1 MVFLLLIFLLFL
13 INLTIKCNNN
23 IQKDIFKENNILKP
37 GTSEIRVL
45 NYMKEHYLSFDKN
58 SNYDSDLIVNIFSI
72 DCKIKVDNR
81 ENIKFNE
88 DTFSFILE
96 KNQLNDNATIKI
108 TPIKDIIDG
117 ESRYNYENRN
127 CRIIINS
134 IFKNSMELI
143 VSKSEPTILFFNE
156 SLKKFI
162 IKYEIENIEES
173 FLTFSFIFN
182 EKTNFKI
189 NILNNT
195 ILNIEEK
202 IITNSTNIYFDST
215 QIKECVSNNVAI
227 SIEHLNDNPILL
239 TFKAIYNN
247 SISLLQKNYLNY
259 GFITSKTFYQYYYM
273 EIYEREEGEIMLHNK
288 RLNGKLL
295 GFIEKKE
302 DPQNMDIKIRN
313 FQNKIEDKSLAFD
326 KHTQKLSFNYSDTN
340 DCQKCCHL
348 LIIYN
353 YTIENGTENE
363 TENETEIGHEFTLLV
378 RVWDETDFSPQ
389 IINIPFNEYILGYF
403 EKNSINH
410 HYYSI
415 SIPEGTEKIIIQIDA
430 NNIEGFIG
438 GGKHKLITVK
448 ENNELIDLKLN
459 KKSNKNLITFELNEN
474 SIINNNIVSL
484 AFRPK
489 YLFSSIP
496 CFYYFRIFYL
506 IKKSE
511 KLILPLDSNLGNIC
525 KPEREDEGSKYYCY
539 FFLPNKY
546 NEFSKKFSISI
557 SDRIDLYTIYCYEN
571 GENEKRTIN
580 YYYFENNN
588 LAYIFFK
595 FEFDD
600 DEVKNILS
608 TFYNGES
615 DINTYVYSS
624 QIYQLNNI
632 KPLNLILDKDYF
644 SLVLMWI
651 SGIGYLSW
659 NTIDDDQENSIGL
672 SINYDCKPIFIPLKN
687 LISFKFE
694 DNELFVF
701 YMKLKYQGKNELEE
715 IYYGETFHELAIKK
729 NFPLFYYLK
738 TNQDSSEI
746 SYRIGDI
753 IDVNYKIEAYVLEEN
768 DINKKLNGDY
778 IELNNAI
785 QGKSDPFYKNGVL
798 QIYNINNKNSIN
810 DYKYILLKIGEVG
823 NVMDDRVIINFI
835 SLYKMNSSYILPINE
850 YVSGSLNDN
859 ITSKEYILRVL
870 NNKTCL
876 IEFSSN
882 YDDIKLKLKFGKSQ
896 PKYTEN
902 GIQKFRI
909 DETYNNIT
917 ISIENQ
923 NKRPNANYILRYY
936 YSNKEEEYIYSFNI
950 LSYEITE
957 LKKTKD
963 SVSLQFAFNNI
974 KIYDHE
980 KLVEDYG
987 KKFRIHGALFL
998 KNENDDE
1005 KKDTLAII
1013 SSEPKYKNHT
1023 MVSSTHKK
1031 FIIIFD
1037 NMERIHDNKYIFELQ
1052 IKVNVLIS
1060 PLIEELLVFSKEIDL
1075 KDQLH
1080 VINEIIIFSV
1090 IIVVFIIVTVIIIII
1105 ILWSKHKKRMSAF
1118 KERIMSISFV
1128 KGISNDEIIQEVK
1141 KEEEEEKEEEFI

>member
-1 MVFLLLIFLLFL
+1 MIFLLLILLLFL

-23 IQKDIFKENNILKP
+23 IQKDNFKENNILKP

-45 NYMKEHYLSFDKN
+45 NYMKEHYFSFDKN

-81 ENIKFNE
+81 ENIKFND

-96 KNQLNDNATIKI
+96 KKQLNDNANIKI

-134 IFKNSMELI
+134 IFSNSMELN

-162 IKYEIENIEES
+162 IKYEIKNTEEDS

-182 EKTNFKI
+182 EKTNFTI
-189 NILNNT
+189 NILNNNNT
-195 ILNIEEK
+195 LYVEK
-202 IITNSTNIYFDST
+202 KTITNSTNIYFDST
-215 QIKECVSNNVAI
+215 QIKEFERKNLAI
-227 SIEHLNDNPILL
+227 SIEYLDVNPILL
-239 TFKAIYNN
+239 TFKVIDNN

-259 GFITSKTFYQYYYM
+259 GFITSKYLYQYYYM
-273 EIYEREEGEIMLHNK
+273 EIYEKEEGEIMLHNK

-302 DPQNMDIKIRN
+302 DPQNIDINIEN
-313 FQNKIEDKSLAFD
+313 FQNKNKSKSLVFD

-340 DCQKCCHL
+340 DCQKGCHL
-348 LIIYN
+348 LIIYCHE
-353 YTIENGTENE
+353 IEII
-363 TENETEIGHEFTLLV
+363 ETEIGHEFTLLV

-403 EKNSINH
+403 ERDSINH

-438 GGKHKLITVK
+438 GGKYKLITVK

-459 KKSNKNLITFELNEN
+459 KKTNKNLITFELNEN
-474 SIINNNIVSL
+474 SIINNTIVSL

-489 YLFSSIP
+489 YLFSIIP

-506 IKKSE
+506 MNRNE

-525 KPEREDEGSKYYCY
+525 KPEREHEGSKYYCY

-571 GENEKRTIN
+571 GDNEKRIMN
-580 YYYFENNN
+580 YYYFENNY
-588 LAYIFFK
+588 LDYIFFK

-624 QIYQLNNI
+624 QIYQLNDINN
-632 KPLNLILDKDYF
+632 KNLNLTLDKDYF

-659 NTIDDDQENSIGL
+659 NTIDDDQFNSIGL
-672 SINYDCKPIFIPLKN
+672 SNNYDCKPIFFPLKN
-687 LISFKFE
+687 LNSFKF
-694 DNELFVF
+694 DKNELFVF
-701 YMKLKYQGKNELEE
+701 YMKIKYQGKNELEE

-729 NFPLFYYLK
+729 NFPIFYYMK

-778 IELNNAI
+778 IQLNNAI

-798 QIYNINNKNSIN
+798 QINNINKNSAN

-823 NVMDDRVIINFI
+823 NVMDDRVTINFI
-835 SLYKMNSSYILPINE
+835 SLYKKNSSYILPINE

-882 YDDIKLKLKFGKSQ
+882 YDDIKLKLKYGKSQ
-896 PKYTEN
+896 QKYTEY

-909 DETYNNIT
+909 DETNNNIT

-936 YSNKEEEYIYSFNI
+936 YSFKEDENVYTFDI

-957 LKKTKD
+957 LNKTKD
-963 SVSLQFAFNNI
+963 AVSLQFKFDNI
-974 KIYDHE
+974 KIKNHE
-980 KLVEDYG
+980 KSVEKYDI
-987 KKFRIHGALFL
+987 KLRIHGALFL

-1023 MVSSTHKK
+1023 IVSSAHKE

-1037 NMERIHDNKYIFELQ
+1037 NMERIHDDKYIFELQ

-1080 VINEIIIFSV
+1080 VINKDMIIGI
-1090 IIVVFIIVTVIIIII
+1090 IIVVFIIVTVIIIIL
-1105 ILWSKHKKRMSAF
+1105 ILWSKQKKRITAF

-1128 KGISNDEIIQEVK
+1128 KGISDDEIIQEVK
-1141 KEEEEEKEEEFI
+1141 KEEEEKEEAFI